1 MILNNK
7 SAFHSVQHYP
17 DPSNCQNYY
26 DCYNGCIYNRTCPE
40 NEYWN
45 PVMNYCDWEWNV
57 DCGVNPGPTPPPN
70 DFVCPEPNGF
80 FGDAKNCIKFY
91 ECRNNISN
99 HHTCNTCKLPFSL
112 EKILKS

>member
-1 MILNNK
+1 MLFN
-7 SAFHSVQHYP
+7 FVQHYP
-17 DPSNCQNYY
+17 DPNNCQNYY

-80 FGDAKNCIKFY
+80 FGDAKNCIKYY

-99 HHTCNTCKLPFSL
+99 HHTCNTSKLPFSL
-112 EKILKS
+112 EKKLKS